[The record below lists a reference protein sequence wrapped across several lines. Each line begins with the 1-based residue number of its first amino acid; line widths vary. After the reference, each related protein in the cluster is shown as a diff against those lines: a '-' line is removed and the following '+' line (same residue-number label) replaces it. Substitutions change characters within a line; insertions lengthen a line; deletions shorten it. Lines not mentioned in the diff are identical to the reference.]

1 MSSYL
6 TDKMASFVKDLMRQY
21 DEAYPHADPRT
32 RNWFLVSDS
41 PYPVW
46 IITFLYLA
54 MVALGPRLMKNRK
67 PLSLQWFMVIYN
79 LGLVG
84 LSIYMFVEIILSI
97 WDAGYDLVCAN
108 YNKDSITNPKELRV
122 AKVLWWY
129 FFSKA
134 IELLDTVCMIARKKF
149 EQVTFLHWF
158 HHASMLNIWWWTM
171 MFIPGGMSWFGSC
184 MNCLV
189 HVVMYLYYGL
199 SVIPSLRNK
208 LWWKR
213 YITRFQLL
221 QFCITFTHTVNS
233 IRVGCDFPRWG
244 QNLLASYMVGMLIL
258 FGNFYMQAYIKKDKS
273 RQVVSSSSQ
282 ENVSAFKK
290 NKLQHTNG
298 QLNGHAQHKKG
309 E

>member
-122 AKVLWWY
+122 R
-129 FFSKA
+129 F
-134 IELLDTVCMIARKKF
+134 C
-149 EQVTFLHWF
+149 
-158 HHASMLNIWWWTM
+158 
-171 MFIPGGMSWFGSC
+171 
-184 MNCLV
+184 
-189 HVVMYLYYGL
+189 
-199 SVIPSLRNK
+199 K
-208 LWWKR
+208 LW
-213 YITRFQLL
+213 
-221 QFCITFTHTVNS
+221 
-233 IRVGCDFPRWG
+233 
-244 QNLLASYMVGMLIL
+244 
-258 FGNFYMQAYIKKDKS
+258 
-273 RQVVSSSSQ
+273 
-282 ENVSAFKK
+282 
-290 NKLQHTNG
+290 
-298 QLNGHAQHKKG
+298 
-309 E
+309 